1 MNHAPMEKSAR
12 ARWVNLSIPK
22 QLADVIDDAVKSGK
36 LGYRSRADFVIDA
49 VRIRL
54 RDLGYKV

>member
-1 MNHAPMEKSAR
+1 MAKPVR
-12 ARWVNLSIPK
+12 ASWVNLSIPK
-22 QLADVIDDAVKSGK
+22 QLADVIDEAVKSGK